1 MLYNPGPSRDFRIGG
16 SGRKWHLWTSVQ
28 GWWEPPSVCV
38 CQSLRCEHEEV
49 ENGTQTT
56 LFVFLLTSCHHI
68 YQSTASLH
76 SVPLVLG
83 LDYLWFSPCF
93 TSTHFSDAHIIPV
106 HLFWSRGAPSFLLSR
121 PHPSQIFCAYYTLCI
136 ALIRPNPSVHGS
148 LHHADRLVRHWVGGV
163 SLRSCAQHCPAGLL
177 LE

>member
-1 MLYNPGPSRDFRIGG
+1 MLYNPGSSRDFRIGG

-38 CQSLRCEHEEV
+38 SELKMRARRGGKWDANDIICLVPDVLS
-49 ENGTQTT
+49 N
-56 LFVFLLTSCHHI
+56 I

-76 SVPLVLG
+76 SVALVLG

-106 HLFWSRGAPSFLLSR
+106 HLFWSRGGPSFIFSR
-121 PHPSQIFCAYYTLCI
+121 PHPSQIFCAFCTLCI
-136 ALIRPNPSVHGS
+136 ALIRPNPSVHDS
-148 LHHADRLVRHWVGGV
+148 LYHADRLVRHWVGGV